1 MIRLLYSVNML
12 RKLVVS
18 NYSFDFFFLS
28 LPTITFLYL
37 QFIYLIMLLC
47 SIITI
52 CSCVQ
57 SRYNNKWIRKDFSH
71 LGTIPKVCSVRLL
84 DHPQSVSVITCLS
97 IILQLGA
104 NLNVARPVANVVTS
118 ATSQSMVLKI

>member
-52 CSCVQ
+52 CPCVQ

-71 LGTIPKVCSVRLL
+71 PGTIPKVCSVRLL
-84 DHPQSVSVITCLS
+84 DPPQSVSVIICLS

-104 NLNVARPVANVVTS
+104 NLNVTRPVANVVTS